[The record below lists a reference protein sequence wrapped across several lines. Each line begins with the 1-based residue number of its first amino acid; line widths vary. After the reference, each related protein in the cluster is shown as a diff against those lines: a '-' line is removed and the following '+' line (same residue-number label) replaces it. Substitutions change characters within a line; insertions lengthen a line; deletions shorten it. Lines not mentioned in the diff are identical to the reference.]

1 MELKIVPLQLS
12 QDYFAYTLKKDLPF
26 DRFSDPSFER
36 LVSKKKN
43 ANGRSFAGVR
53 EIILTYNGL
62 NYKVVNL

>member
-36 LVSKKKN
+36 LVSKKKMQMV
-43 ANGRSFAGVR
+43 GHLRV
-53 EIILTYNGL
+53 
-62 NYKVVNL
+62 